1 MMAQIGPVEGL
12 SGSKDEEVSLPLL
25 KRSFPFRLATTSYIL
40 PAEIIP
46 NIRYLG
52 QYFDEIELV
61 FFESGRESNLPSPRD
76 IREMARL
83 ASDLDLTFNVHLPAD
98 LFFGDPDPAL
108 RRRFCET
115 ALSFYE
121 RTLPLAPTSYILH
134 LDSRRADETIEPDG
148 SAWTNRV
155 RESLQAMQTQGVELR
170 RIAVEN
176 LEYPLQRI
184 LPFVEAFDMSFCLD
198 IGHLLRYGHDPA
210 EQTALFLEKCSM
222 VHLHGVDNGKDHT
235 GLDHIPL
242 AEWRIIC
249 GALESYGG
257 GVSLEVF
264 SIDDLLVS
272 LRRMQEM
279 ARRGNGNES

>member
-1 MMAQIGPVEGL
+1 MAQIGPAEGL
-12 SGSKDEEVSLPLL
+12 FGSKSEEVSLPLL

-52 QYFDEIELV
+52 RYFDEIELV

-108 RRRFCET
+108 RGRFCET
-115 ALSFYE
+115 AFSFYE
-121 RTLPLAPTSYILH
+121 RTLPLSPTSYILH
-134 LDSRRADETIEPDG
+134 LDSRRADETIEPDRP
-148 SAWTNRV
+148 AWANRV
-155 RESLQAMQTQGVELR
+155 RESLEAMQMKGIELS

-176 LEYPLQRI
+176 LEYPLQHI

-210 EQTALFLEKCSM
+210 EQTASFLKMCSM

-249 GALESYGG
+249 RALERYDG

-272 LRRMQEM
+272 LKRMQEM
-279 ARRGNGNES
+279 ARMENGNES